1 MPALAFSKWSSGG
14 NTTLFLHVAD
24 GTPAQLSAL
33 AQRALCQAWLGAEQA
48 GCVSLE
54 QRSLQMAGGEF
65 CVNACRA
72 LGALLAHARL
82 THPGGGADDATMAV
96 SPRAA
101 SARVRVS
108 GWPGAVVVDARPRP
122 ALRGAAPIPAQAPA
136 WEVSARLRLEPCA
149 PAPARPQAAGSPVG
163 GTAPCLLVRLP
174 GITHLL
180 LPPDAPGLPPCDR
193 PETDAALARRLDDAA
208 ALITAYGLEGEA
220 AAGVIWWR
228 MNADGAQMFPVVRV
242 RDAGTLMAESACGS
256 GALALALEL
265 ERRTGRHDVC
275 LRQPSASSLHVRLGA
290 PDADGSREALVDGPV
305 RLLAS
310 GTLWLED
317 DDADG

>member
-14 NTTLFLHVAD
+14 NTTLFLHVAG
-24 GTPAQLSAL
+24 GTPLQLRAL
-33 AQRALCQAWLGAEQA
+33 AQSALRQAWLGAEQA

-82 THPGGGADDATMAV
+82 THPGGGGDDATMAV
-96 SPRAA
+96 GSCAA
-101 SARVRVS
+101 NARVRVS
-108 GWPGAVVVDARPRP
+108 GWPGAVVVDARPRTTQHT
-122 ALRGAAPIPAQAPA
+122 AASIPTQAPA
-136 WEVSARLRLEPCA
+136 WEVSARLRLASCA
-149 PAPARPQAAGSPVG
+149 PILGRPQPAGSPEAG
-163 GTAPCLLVRLP
+163 PAPCMVVRLP

-193 PETDAALARRLDDAA
+193 PETGAALARRLDDAA
-208 ALITAYGLEGEA
+208 ALISAYGFEDEA

-228 MNADGAQMFPVVRV
+228 LNADGAQMFPVVRV

-317 DDADG
+317 DDADS